1 MYSTMHRELLRFLL
15 VGGFC
20 TLLQYLLL
28 IAGVELLNADAV
40 AASAAGFLLSAA
52 VNYLLNRRF
61 TWASDVS
68 HGVAVRRFIIVLAIG
83 LALNVLGMRLLHGYL
98 HWHYVFAQVLTTVV
112 TLSWNFAG
120 HRHWTFASAGTA
132 K

>member
-1 MYSTMHRELLRFLL
+1 MRRELLRFLL
-15 VGGFC
+15 VGGLC

-28 IAGVELLNADAV
+28 IAGVEFLHLDAV
-40 AASAAGFLLSAA
+40 AASTAGFLASAA

-61 TWASDVS
+61 TWVS
-68 HGVAVRRFIIVLAIG
+68 TVPHPVAVRRFLTVLAIG

-98 HWHYVFAQVLTTVV
+98 HWHYVLSQVLTTMV
-112 TLSWNFAG
+112 TVSWNFAG
-120 HRHWTFASAGTA
+120 HRHWTFAPAGVV

>member
-1 MYSTMHRELLRFLL
+1 MYSNMRRELLRFLL

-20 TLLQYLLL
+20 TLLQYLVLV
-28 IAGVELLNADAV
+28 AGVELLGVDAV
-40 AASAAGFLLSAA
+40 VASTVGFLASAS

-61 TWASDVS
+61 TWASNVS
-68 HGVAVRRFIIVLAIG
+68 HGLAVRRFIIVLAVG

-98 HWHYVFAQVLTTVV
+98 HWHYVLSQVLTTMV
-112 TLSWNFAG
+112 TLSWNFTG
-120 HRHWTFASAGTA
+120 HRQWTFATTRAA